1 MLSYLDFKILY
12 WCYLVLMFV
21 AICFGWILY
30 LLKKVLVRLV
40 SIYNMIEVLFNFIY
54 FVFSFIIVLILRD
67 DIKLS

>member
-30 LLKKVLVRLV
+30 LLKKMLVRLV

>member
-1 MLSYLDFKILY
+1 
-12 WCYLVLMFV
+12 V

-30 LLKKVLVRLV
+30 LLKKKMLVRLV
-40 SIYNMIEVLFNFIY
+40 LIYNMIEVLFNFIY